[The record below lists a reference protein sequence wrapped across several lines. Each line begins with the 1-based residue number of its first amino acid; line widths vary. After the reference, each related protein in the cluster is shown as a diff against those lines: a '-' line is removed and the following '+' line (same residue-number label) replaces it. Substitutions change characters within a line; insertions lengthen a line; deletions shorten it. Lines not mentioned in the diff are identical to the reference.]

1 MRRLLTVVLAASASE
16 HLVFG
21 RTSDSSS
28 LLAANAAAAASPGF
42 LSSARIISARALPLE
57 KAQGRLLSHRLLLA
71 SDKHASQVSLLDEE
85 TQVSENASL
94 HRRTLL
100 NYMLVSAAAAAGG
113 TAATLF
119 PPLQAANA
127 FPFGPSPPSSGGPK
141 TTEALDRSGQPILAS
156 QFLATKSG
164 GDRTM
169 VQGLKSDPTY
179 LIVTVEGGGLEP
191 YAINAEC
198 THLGCLVPWD
208 PIQKKFECPC
218 HGSQYDARGSVI
230 RGPAPGPLKLAKVST
245 EEDTGKVLLEN
256 WADEDFRTGKKP
268 WWV

>member
-1 MRRLLTVVLAASASE
+1 MRWLFTFLAASATD
-16 HLVFG
+16 L
-21 RTSDSSS
+21 S
-28 LLAANAAAAASPGF
+28 LPAAAFASAARSEWL
-42 LSSARIISARALPLE
+42 LSSASN
-57 KAQGRLLSHRLLLA
+57 
-71 SDKHASQVSLLDEE
+71 KHGSSQVLHLFEEE
-85 TQVSENASL
+85 TKVSEDASL
-94 HRRTLL
+94 ALDRRTLL
-100 NYMLVSAAAAAGG
+100 NCLLVSSAAGG
-113 TAATLF
+113 TAATQ
-119 PPLQAANA
+119 PANA
-127 FPFGPSPPSSGGPK
+127 FLFGPSSASSEGPR
-141 TTEALDRSGQPILAS
+141 TTEALDRSGQPIIAS

-164 GDRTM
+164 TERTM

-191 YAINAEC
+191 YALSAEC

-245 EEDTGKVLLEN
+245 EADTGKILLEN
-256 WADEDFRTGKKP
+256 WAEVDFRTGEKP

>member
-1 MRRLLTVVLAASASE
+1 VGHSVA
-16 HLVFG
+16 LV
-21 RTSDSSS
+21 
-28 LLAANAAAAASPGF
+28 
-42 LSSARIISARALPLE
+42 
-57 KAQGRLLSHRLLLA
+57 
-71 SDKHASQVSLLDEE
+71 DEE
-85 TQVSENASL
+85 TKAAIARQDALL

-100 NYMLVSAAAAAGG
+100 NYILVSAAAGGAA
-113 TAATLF
+113 AMLSQ
-119 PPLQAANA
+119 PSQPANA
-127 FPFGPSPPSSGGPK
+127 FPFGPSAASLEGPK
-141 TTEALDRSGQPILAS
+141 TTEALDRAGQPIVAS

-164 GDRTM
+164 GERTM

-179 LIVTVEGGGLEP
+179 LIVTAEGGGLEP

-245 EEDTGKVLLEN
+245 EEETGCILLEN
-256 WADEDFRTGKKP
+256 WSDADFRTGEKP

>member
-1 MRRLLTVVLAASASE
+1 MRWLLTFLAASAAD
-16 HLVFG
+16 L
-21 RTSDSSS
+21 S
-28 LLAANAAAAASPGF
+28 LPAAAFVPSAARSERL
-42 LSSARIISARALPLE
+42 LSSASN
-57 KAQGRLLSHRLLLA
+57 
-71 SDKHASQVSLLDEE
+71 KHASSQVLHLFEEE
-85 TQVSENASL
+85 TKVSEDASL
-94 HRRTLL
+94 ALDRRTLL
-100 NYMLVSAAAAAGG
+100 NCLLVSSAAGG
-113 TAATLF
+113 TAATQ
-119 PPLQAANA
+119 PANA
-127 FPFGPSPPSSGGPK
+127 FLFGPSSASSEGPR
-141 TTEALDRSGQPILAS
+141 TTEALDRSGQPIIAS

-164 GDRTM
+164 TERTM

-191 YAINAEC
+191 YALSAEC

-245 EEDTGKVLLEN
+245 EADTGKILLEN
-256 WADEDFRTGKKP
+256 WADEDFRTGEKP

>member
-1 MRRLLTVVLAASASE
+1 MRWLLTFLAASATD
-16 HLVFG
+16 L
-21 RTSDSSS
+21 S
-28 LLAANAAAAASPGF
+28 LSAAAFVPSAARSERL
-42 LSSARIISARALPLE
+42 LSSASN
-57 KAQGRLLSHRLLLA
+57 
-71 SDKHASQVSLLDEE
+71 KHASSQVRRIRIVKRIMKPIDEAANSKI
-85 TQVSENASL
+85 SEDASL
-94 HRRTLL
+94 ALDRRTLL
-100 NYMLVSAAAAAGG
+100 NCLLVSAAAGG
-113 TAATLF
+113 TAATQ
-119 PPLQAANA
+119 PANA
-127 FPFGPSPPSSGGPK
+127 FLFGPSSASSEGPR
-141 TTEALDRSGQPILAS
+141 TTEALDRSGQPIIAS

-164 GDRTM
+164 TERTM

-191 YAINAEC
+191 YALSAEC

-245 EEDTGKVLLEN
+245 EADTGKILLEN
-256 WADEDFRTGKKP
+256 WADEDFRTGEKP